1 MSDVETAQTGA
12 IAAPVENTTP
22 TQEQTQAPPQES
34 APADTDELQDGQP
47 REKDGKFGSFQ
58 KRINEL
64 TKEKYE
70 ERRARSELEQQVKQ
84 LREQFDRATQPAPPA
99 FEDDPQAYFAHIA
112 REEARS
118 YIATERQ
125 TATQQQEQQR
135 FQSLAQQLN
144 TREAEY
150 AVTHPDYPE
159 AAEALASVMGPN
171 PMLFEVI
178 ATSDHGPAVAHYLGN
193 HLDEAANISRMPPHL
208 AAAAVARLEAKVS
221 APKHK
226 PVSAAPAPAPV
237 VTGASVASRG
247 ANDGQSIDDWM
258 RERNQH

>member
-12 IAAPVENTTP
+12 IAAPVENTAP
-22 TQEQTQAPPQES
+22 AQEQTQANPQES
-34 APADTDELQDGQP
+34 APAEQAQEDDQARDEKG
-47 REKDGKFGSFQ
+47 RFVQ

-64 TKEKYE
+64 TKRYHDEQ
-70 ERRARSELEQQVKQ
+70 RARTSLEQEFKQ
-84 LREQFDRATQPAPPA
+84 LREQFDRATQAPPPD
-99 FEDDPQAYFAHIA
+99 FNEDPQAYFAHIA
-112 REEARS
+112 REEARN

-193 HLDEAANISRMPPHL
+193 HLDEAANISRLPPHL

-237 VTGASVASRG
+237 VTGASVAPRG
-247 ANDGQSIDDWM
+247 ANDGQSIEDWM

>member
-12 IAAPVENTTP
+12 IAAPVETP
-22 TQEQTQAPPQES
+22 APAQEVTQANPQES
-34 APADTDELQDGQP
+34 APAEQAQEDEQARD
-47 REKDGKFGSFQ
+47 EKGRFVQ

-64 TKEKYE
+64 TKRYHDEQ
-70 ERRARSELEQQVKQ
+70 RARTSLEQEVQQ
-84 LREQFDRATQPAPPA
+84 LREKFERATQPPPPD
-99 FEDDPQAYFAHIA
+99 FNEDPQGYFAHIA

-118 YIATERQ
+118 YIASERQ

-193 HLDEAANISRMPPHL
+193 HLDEAANISRLPPHL

-237 VTGASVASRG
+237 VTGASVAPRG
-247 ANDGQSIDDWM
+247 ASDGQSIEDWM
-258 RERNQH
+258 RERNQQH

>member
-12 IAAPVENTTP
+12 IAAPVENTAT

-34 APADTDELQDGQP
+34 APAEQAQDDEQTRD
-47 REKDGKFGSFQ
+47 EKGRFVQ

-64 TKEKYE
+64 TKRYHDEQ
-70 ERRARSELEQQVKQ
+70 RARTSLESEVKQ
-84 LREQFDRATQPAPPA
+84 LREQFNRATQPPPPD
-99 FEDDPQAYFAHIA
+99 FNEDPHGYIAHLA

-118 YIATERQ
+118 HIESERQ
-125 TATQQQEQQR
+125 SATQQQEQQR

-193 HLDEAANISRMPPHL
+193 HLDEAANISRLPPHL

-237 VTGASVASRG
+237 VTGASVAPRG
-247 ANDGQSIDDWM
+247 ANDGQSIEDWM